1 MQAFSQFL
9 IYVLGESGE
18 HQKLCF
24 FYRSSSALKGGKTH
38 HHKIADIWSKCLLV
52 YRQQHTIN
60 SISEWLEC
68 ETYDPYILSLNP
80 AGNSVASYW
89 TELIYIH
96 GFVLPQ
102 IGRFVLFDI
111 CTVYFSWYI
120 YILLFYCHFEWLF
133 SDVLFYLKNTTY
145 FVLFM
150 QLPVQ
155 VKVFCNIAKWLLSIA
170 KPSARKFC

>member
-18 HQKLCF
+18 HQKLWVF

-60 SISEWLEC
+60 SISKWLEC

-80 AGNSVASYW
+80 VGNSVASYW
-89 TELIYIH
+89 TELICIH

-133 SDVLFYLKNTTY
+133 QMCYST
-145 FVLFM
+145 
-150 QLPVQ
+150 
-155 VKVFCNIAKWLLSIA
+155 
-170 KPSARKFC
+170 